1 MIKLFG
7 KKESFK
13 NKTMEVLG
21 ESIGEHLNTLW
32 AKDSLKIP
40 KTESEIKKK
49 KIEEFPLWLSG
60 YESD

>member
-32 AKDSLKIP
+32 AKDSLKIT
-40 KTESEIKKK
+40 KTE
-49 KIEEFPLWLSG
+49 
-60 YESD
+60 